1 MELHKIIESIRP
13 EIIFE
18 ELSYINFTKCYHEKS
33 LITLETNAI
42 KKYLQNNNIKH
53 IPVDTFD
60 LPNSYYEELDSMYN
74 RIINNNKI
82 IESRRLLDILDKQSY
97 LENQCGFS
105 FLNSNQNDEIFE
117 EIKIL
122 KVRVLNAINA
132 ETLFSIDRLEKEI
145 IENREH
151 EIINNIY
158 NYSNDHIYT
167 QALLFIGSGHRK
179 SMMQKIQEYESN
191 ENLKLNWTFYN
202 N

>member
-1 MELHKIIESIRP
+1 MYNITLICTKHKEFGNCNSMELHKIIESIRP

-132 ETLFSIDRLEKEI
+132 ETLFSIDRLEKEM
-145 IENREH
+145 EMKEGN
-151 EIINNIY
+151 
-158 NYSNDHIYT
+158 
-167 QALLFIGSGHRK
+167 K
-179 SMMQKIQEYESN
+179 SKKGWNCKMYC
-191 ENLKLNWTFYN
+191 
-202 N
+202 

>member
-1 MELHKIIESIRP
+1 M
-13 EIIFE
+13 
-18 ELSYINFTKCYHEKS
+18 
-33 LITLETNAI
+33 
-42 KKYLQNNNIKH
+42 
-53 IPVDTFD
+53 
-60 LPNSYYEELDSMYN
+60 
-74 RIINNNKI
+74 
-82 IESRRLLDILDKQSY
+82 
-97 LENQCGFS
+97 ENQCGFS